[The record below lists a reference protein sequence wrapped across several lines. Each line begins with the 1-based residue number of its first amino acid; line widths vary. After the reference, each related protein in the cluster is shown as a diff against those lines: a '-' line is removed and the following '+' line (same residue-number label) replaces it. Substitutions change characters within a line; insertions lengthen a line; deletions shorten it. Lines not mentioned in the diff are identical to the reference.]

1 VTMSAQQGFQAHK
14 IKLRF
19 MGNIIPARNVE
30 SRTDNGELQFTET
43 VKVSDYAWAGVG
55 LYKVTGVAAL
65 ADGTRCTGA
74 ALVNVTGRNPL
85 TTVAGGVATGVAVL
99 GTVGALASGASAAAG
114 NARPIA
120 PVEEFVNTMQEASEA
135 EERRRR
141 ADEIRER
148 MTRPGTPNAAFVAW
162 VMNWGCF
169 CFAVVAVLL
178 TPLLFVVGGAPGG
191 TPPRA
196 PPATAAGA
204 APRRLPRA
212 PWAPR
217 LTLVGLIGG
226 LLSGAGVLVLLQQ
239 FAVIYPTISW
249 AICLLVIGAVVYGLV
264 VPTLGYTI
272 GWMRINGRVAK
283 IERELG
289 W

>member
-1 VTMSAQQGFQAHK
+1 M
-14 IKLRF
+14 
-19 MGNIIPARNVE
+19 
-30 SRTDNGELQFTET
+30 
-43 VKVSDYAWAGVG
+43 
-55 LYKVTGVAAL
+55 
-65 ADGTRCTGA
+65 
-74 ALVNVTGRNPL
+74 
-85 TTVAGGVATGVAVL
+85 
-99 GTVGALASGASAAAG
+99 
-114 NARPIA
+114 A

-148 MTRPGTPNAAFVAW
+148 MTRPGTPNALFVRW

-169 CFAVVAVLL
+169 CFAVVAFLL

-191 TPPRA
+191 VPPRA
-196 PPATAAGA
+196 PVAAPAAEQP
-204 APRRLPRA
+204 PRRLPRA

-217 LTLVGLIGG
+217 VTLVGLVGG
-226 LLSGAGVLVLLQQ
+226 LLAGAGLLVLLQQ
-239 FAVIYPTISW
+239 FAVVYPTMSW
-249 AICLLVIGAVVYGLV
+249 AISLLVIGAVLYGLV

-272 GWMRINGRVAK
+272 GWMRLNGKVAK